1 MSGTGRRQLLGA
13 ALGRAVAAALPALL
27 LLGCATPP
35 AGDAGAAL
43 VGRLAIT
50 VQATDATPSRSFA
63 ADFDLRGSAREGQ
76 LRLTGPLGATLAEVR
91 WQPGRTDLVDAQGS
105 RRFVSLEAMAA
116 DLFGEPVPL
125 AALPDW
131 LRGRPWPDAPSRGLD
146 AAGFEQME
154 WRVGLARF
162 ADGIVEARRDRA
174 PAIVLRAR
182 LERPS

>member
-1 MSGTGRRQLLGA
+1 MSVTGRRHVVRA
-13 ALGRAVAAALPALL
+13 ALGRAAAAALPPLL
-27 LLGCATPP
+27 LLACATPP
-35 AGDAGAAL
+35 AGDATSAL
-43 VGRLAIT
+43 MGRLAIT
-50 VQATDATPSRSFA
+50 VQASDAAPARSFS
-63 ADFDLRGSAREGQ
+63 ADFDLRGSSLEGQ

-91 WQPGRTDLVDAQGS
+91 WRPGQTDLVDAQGS
-105 RRFVSLEAMAA
+105 RRYVSLEAMAT
-116 DLFGEPVPL
+116 DLFGEAVPL

-131 LRGRPWPDAPSRGLD
+131 LRGRPWAQAPSNGRD
-146 AAGFEQME
+146 ASGFEQLE